1 MIWYAYNDGSDKVST
16 MFAESLSGLDHCG
29 SAKVTLDGKLSWN
42 IAQTQ
47 LATGDFNGDG
57 YDDLAALRKQD
68 TSIQTWTWN
77 WSGADATFKGGV
89 AGWTA
94 PTSTYPY
101 EPMKLVTPY
110 N

>member
-1 MIWYAYNDGSDKVST
+1 MIWYDYDDGSDRVST
-16 MFAESLSGLDHCG
+16 MFAESLKDQFG
-29 SAKVTLDGKLSWN
+29 SAKVTLDGKKSWD
-42 IAQTQ
+42 IKATQ

-77 WSGADATFKGGV
+77 WSGADAAFKGGV